1 MQSAVR
7 ISALFLAP
15 MSSKRLRKNRR
26 INMDYKM
33 LFIRAIKSGC
43 LCSVLYHGFML
54 ITGMAISLRQVVTF
68 TVVFI
73 LLYFLWLVLVSKKNR

>member
-1 MQSAVR
+1 
-7 ISALFLAP
+7 
-15 MSSKRLRKNRR
+15 
-26 INMDYKM
+26 MDYKM

-73 LLYFLWLVLVSKKNR
+73 LLYFLNR